1 MSRRYTVDSA
11 TLLHFA
17 DRLAK
22 FNAQAE
28 QIATAVDECV
38 AELHGAWLGQGA
50 EAEHEYHQ
58 RWVAADKQ
66 MREGLA
72 ELRENAEMAHRN
84 YIGVAQHNTAMWP

>member
-50 EAEHEYHQ
+50 EAEH
-58 RWVAADKQ
+58 
-66 MREGLA
+66 
-72 ELRENAEMAHRN
+72 
-84 YIGVAQHNTAMWP
+84 